1 MPNLKFSQFDTETT
15 TTSVTG
21 IVGYNTTANK
31 NIQITPT
38 NFINTTGGPYLP
50 LAGGTM
56 TGVAGVVFPDD
67 FKLNLGTS
75 SDLQIYHNGT
85 NSTVNNLTGDLYI
98 MNTSND
104 KDILFLSDDGSGG
117 VATYFFLDGSNERLQ
132 VDAPN
137 GMLFSDNI
145 QAKFGNGSDL
155 QIYHDGSNSRIYNDT
170 GDLYIRNQADDKDI
184 YFQSDNGSG
193 SVATYF
199 YLDGGGTLTRFE
211 KILRM
216 QDNVSFQAGSSG
228 DFVIRHN
235 GTDSYLENET
245 GDLYIKQNKSDADII
260 FQSDDGSGGETTY
273 LTLDGS
279 TTNAYFSNPG
289 NVGIGTTSPA
299 YKLAVY
305 GSSTDSE
312 IVASFGSANDVN
324 EYTAIGLSGFIAGN
338 DATKAG
344 LALERTASFGT
355 GKLHFLNN
363 STVDD
368 SNMTLSDSRM
378 VIDADGNVGI
388 GTTSPTNNL
397 QVTSSGN
404 SQVLVERA
412 SGAAVLIQ
420 AQSTVGV
427 VGTNT
432 NSRLDLKSNG
442 TTRMTIAT
450 SGDVGIGTATPGVE
464 LDVNGQIRSNDSFL
478 LQSGAT
484 AIGSIRNEGGALDIR
499 GDSTR
504 DVSLGSVTSP
514 QALFIEGSNG
524 NVGIGTTIPAGRL
537 HVKASNSGATTEV
550 NGTLIVEA
558 GSSPAIQILSAN
570 SQTQQI
576 KFGDP
581 QDGDAGAIIYSHAD
595 NEMNLKTNAANRLT
609 IDSSGNVGIG
619 TTSPA
624 SKLEVDGGDIEI
636 DDSASGLILRSP
648 DGTRYRVTVAD
659 GGAISASAV

>member
-56 TGVAGVVFPDD
+56 TGVAGVVFPDS
-67 FKLNLGTS
+67 FKLNLGTG
-75 SDLQIYHNGT
+75 SDFQLYHNGT
-85 NSTVNNLTGDLYI
+85 KSLIVNVNGDLDI
-98 MNTSND
+98 QNQAD
-104 KDILFLSDDGSGG
+104 DGDILFKSDDGSGG
-117 VATYFFLDGSNERLQ
+117 VA
-132 VDAPN
+132 
-137 GMLFSDNI
+137 
-145 QAKFGNGSDL
+145 
-155 QIYHDGSNSRIYNDT
+155 
-170 GDLYIRNQADDKDI
+170 
-184 YFQSDNGSG
+184 
-193 SVATYF
+193 
-199 YLDGGGTLTRFE
+199 
-211 KILRM
+211 
-216 QDNVSFQAGSSG
+216 
-228 DFVIRHN
+228 
-235 GTDSYLENET
+235 
-245 GDLYIKQNKSDADII
+245 
-260 FQSDDGSGGETTY
+260 TY

-378 VIDADGNVGI
+378 VID
-388 GTTSPTNNL
+388 
-397 QVTSSGN
+397 
-404 SQVLVERA
+404 
-412 SGAAVLIQ
+412 
-420 AQSTVGV
+420 
-427 VGTNT
+427 
-432 NSRLDLKSNG
+432 
-442 TTRMTIAT
+442 
-450 SGDVGIGTATPGVE
+450 TA
-464 LDVNGQIRSNDSFL
+464 
-478 LQSGAT
+478 
-484 AIGSIRNEGGALDIR
+484 
-499 GDSTR
+499 
-504 DVSLGSVTSP
+504 
-514 QALFIEGSNG
+514 
-524 NVGIGTTIPAGRL
+524 
-537 HVKASNSGATTEV
+537 
-550 NGTLIVEA
+550 
-558 GSSPAIQILSAN
+558 
-570 SQTQQI
+570 
-576 KFGDP
+576 
-581 QDGDAGAIIYSHAD
+581 
-595 NEMNLKTNAANRLT
+595 
-609 IDSSGNVGIG
+609 GNVGIG

-624 SKLEVDGGDIEI
+624 RTFDVLSTDNIIARFKSDSNKGAISVEDNDTIAYISAENNRIGFGPTSALSVNNITINTLTNNVGIGNTTPASKLVVDGGDIEI

-648 DGTRYRVTVAD
+648 DGTRYRVTVAN